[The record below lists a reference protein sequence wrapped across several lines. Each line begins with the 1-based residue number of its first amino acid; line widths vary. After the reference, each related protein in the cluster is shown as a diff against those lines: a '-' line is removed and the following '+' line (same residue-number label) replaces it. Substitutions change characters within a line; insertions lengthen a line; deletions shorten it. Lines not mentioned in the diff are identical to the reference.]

1 MLSRAITP
9 KRKGRNWLT
18 ALAALSILTGT
29 LVFSSSNALALTQS
43 SFELDKDATNDVVSL
58 HLGTLKTS
66 VNNTATS
73 ITVCTYTTG
82 VYPAPPF
89 TILID
94 GEQMTVNAPAGA
106 TSNKTGGCGFGDP
119 ALIASGT

>member
-18 ALAALSILTGT
+18 AIAALSVLTGT
-29 LVFSSSNALALTQS
+29 LVFSTSNALALTQS
-43 SFELDKDATNDVVSL
+43 SFELDKDATDDVVSL

-66 VNNTATS
+66 INNSATS

-82 VYPAPPF
+82 VYPRAPRSPSSS
-89 TILID
+89 
-94 GEQMTVNAPAGA
+94 TV
-106 TSNKTGGCGFGDP
+106 SR
-119 ALIASGT
+119 